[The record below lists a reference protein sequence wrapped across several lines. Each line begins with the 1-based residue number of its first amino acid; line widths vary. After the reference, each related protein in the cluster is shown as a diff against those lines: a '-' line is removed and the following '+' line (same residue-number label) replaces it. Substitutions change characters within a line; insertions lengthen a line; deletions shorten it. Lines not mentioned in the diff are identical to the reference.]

1 MTNDIV
7 KRTMEINSDTAE
19 NPDMIILLT
28 TPFSAYF
35 VWQVE
40 NDQINKL
47 RMAIV
52 TTKFEKFLNLLKFST
67 LLVI

>member
-1 MTNDIV
+1 MMTNDIV

-35 VWQVE
+35 VW
-40 NDQINKL
+40 
-47 RMAIV
+47 
-52 TTKFEKFLNLLKFST
+52 
-67 LLVI
+67 